1 MEKDEDKS
9 QKTEEPTPKKMQDA
23 RQKGNIPISRELT
36 QGFSVIGILLS
47 FVVAVQFLATGFID
61 RIEFVLGS
69 VGEIDLEVAA
79 DAVSLGYYIQT
90 GFWGFIA
97 PLVALYAVFGVAGV
111 LLQSKPALVFERIK
125 FKNDRISPIGGFKRI
140 FGPHGL
146 MEFFRA
152 AFKFTVVGAIV
163 FLLVVQEFGEF
174 VRYISVD
181 PVQLPAEA
189 LSLATRLVAAVCL
202 SIILLVALDVVW
214 TRWQWRRELRMS
226 RREVKDELKQME
238 GDPIVR
244 AKVRSLIQD
253 RGRRRMVGRVPE
265 ATVLITNPTHYAVAL
280 YYERERCAAPVV
292 LAKGRD
298 RLALRIREIAET
310 AGVPIVE
317 DKALAR
323 ALFDAVEPDSIIPQE
338 FYKAVAK
345 ILYYLQDRN

>member
-1 MEKDEDKS
+1 MDKEEDKS

-36 QGFSVIGILLS
+36 QAFSIVGILLS
-47 FVVAVQFLATGFID
+47 LVVAIPFLATGFVD
-61 RIEFVLGS
+61 RIEFMLGS
-69 VGEIDLEVAA
+69 VGEIDLTVPA
-79 DAVSLGYYIQT
+79 DAGSLGLYIQA
-90 GFWGFIA
+90 GLWSFLG
-97 PLVALYAVFGVAGV
+97 PLVALYAVFCIAGV
-111 LLQSKPALVFERIK
+111 FVQSKPALVIERIK
-125 FKNDRISPIGGFKRI
+125 FKAERISPIGGFKRI
-140 FGPHGL
+140 FGAHGL

-163 FLLVVQEFGEF
+163 FTLVIQEFSQF
-174 VRYISVD
+174 VKYISVD

-189 LSLATRLVAAVCL
+189 LGLATRLVAAVCL

-226 RREVKDELKQME
+226 RREVKDELKQTE

-244 AKVRSLIQD
+244 AKVRSLLQD
-253 RGRRRMVGRVPE
+253 RGRRRMIARVPE

-280 YYERERCAAPVV
+280 FYERSECAAPVV
-292 LAKGRD
+292 IAKGRD
-298 RLALRIREIAET
+298 QLALRIREIAQN
-310 AGVPIVE
+310 AGVAIVE

-345 ILYYLQDRN
+345 ILFYLQARK